1 VRGEGAALVDELS
14 GLVERVVRRERLL
27 GHRLDTR
34 GAVGQGPAQRI
45 SRPRL
50 TSPALIVSIALC
62 CRHTSSLAEDA
73 DRAAFRMPVI
83 AALRAA
89 DAIITYLQ
97 THSTASA
104 STMP

>member
-1 VRGEGAALVDELS
+1 
-14 GLVERVVRRERLL
+14 
-27 GHRLDTR
+27 
-34 GAVGQGPAQRI
+34 
-45 SRPRL
+45 
-50 TSPALIVSIALC
+50 
-62 CRHTSSLAEDA
+62 
-73 DRAAFRMPVI
+73 MPVI